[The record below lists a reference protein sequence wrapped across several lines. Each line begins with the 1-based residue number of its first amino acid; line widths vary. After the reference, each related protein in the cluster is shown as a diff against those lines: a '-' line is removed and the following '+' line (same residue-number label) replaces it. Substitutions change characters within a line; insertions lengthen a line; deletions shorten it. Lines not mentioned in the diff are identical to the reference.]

1 MQLQKLQFQSV
12 IYGNPEHSNWHQ
24 SFPTHTWLFLAQCG
38 IPAGFIKTMQADEM
52 QNYKKY
58 INILWGKTEKWRE
71 KTQHFKESLID
82 CISEK

>member
-1 MQLQKLQFQSV
+1 
-12 IYGNPEHSNWHQ
+12 
-24 SFPTHTWLFLAQCG
+24 
-38 IPAGFIKTMQADEM
+38 MQADEM